1 MIRAKDT
8 VEGTGLRRKLGLSVP
23 LVILLAAIAAIR
35 VPFHD
40 LGIVSEGSVARLLVF
55 VPLAI
60 WLTVVLAR
68 RSECL
73 SNGGFPKSS
82 TFSKPLCQ
90 SIAWA
95 CSAQNSS
102 ELSIERR

>member
-8 VEGTGLRRKLGLSVP
+8 VEGTTLRRKLGLSVP
-23 LVILLAAIAAIR
+23 LVILLATIAAIR

-40 LGIVSEGSVARLLVF
+40 LGIVSEGSVVARLLVF

-68 RSECL
+68 RISDPFL
-73 SNGGFPKSS
+73 TFVVIGFAYGV
-82 TFSKPLCQ
+82 LLA
-90 SIAWA
+90 IGH
-95 CSAQNSS
+95 
-102 ELSIERR
+102 